1 MDQAKTIFLESL
13 SCCGSLESDF
23 STDLRPDLSANEATQ
38 ANKANSKNGIV
49 REVTVIATDY
59 RLAEFLMS
67 SHSLLNQVKFYLN
80 TNSNTEFRLIS

>member
-23 STDLRPDLSANEATQ
+23 STDLRLDSSAKEAAQ
-38 ANKANSKNGIV
+38 ANKANSGNRIV
-49 REVTVIATDY
+49 REDPVIIFDY

-67 SHSLLNQVKFYLN
+67 SGSSLNQG
-80 TNSNTEFRLIS
+80 EFHMSSLRKR